1 MCTTKFHIQEHYIL
15 SADCIYAFRAI
26 LIRNWHYF
34 LAENWLSLTEM
45 QYVYCAV
52 RIEYEIVIKV
62 NNSVQLVNLLNPA
75 GYVTH
80 HQV

>member
-1 MCTTKFHIQEHYIL
+1 
-15 SADCIYAFRAI
+15 
-26 LIRNWHYF
+26 
-34 LAENWLSLTEM
+34 M